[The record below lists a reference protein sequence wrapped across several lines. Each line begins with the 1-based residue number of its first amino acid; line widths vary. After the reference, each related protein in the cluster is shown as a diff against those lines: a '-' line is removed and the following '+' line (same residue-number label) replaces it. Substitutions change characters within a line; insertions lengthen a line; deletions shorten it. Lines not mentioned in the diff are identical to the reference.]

1 MFKLKSTGLAGL
13 AGLCLAVSALSADAA
28 EAATRV
34 TCTKTGSAV
43 QDALNANPQ
52 SPNYKDAVEQ
62 RRTGFDFCNAGM
74 YQKGVDHYQ
83 QALKLLGPS
92 TAGSSNNG

>member
-1 MFKLKSTGLAGL
+1 MFKFKSAGL
-13 AGLCLAVSALSADAA
+13 AGVAGLILAVSAFSADAA

-43 QDALNANPQ
+43 QDALNANPD
-52 SPNYKDAVEQ
+52 SPNYKQAVDE
-62 RRTGFDFCNAGM
+62 RRAGFDFCNAGM

-83 QALKLLGPS
+83 QALKLLQPGDKS
-92 TAGSSNNG
+92 DNG